1 MIDYRDL
8 ETRHNWYR
16 KAGDGYAQN
25 VCKLLEKKILTML
38 TLLKRLKMLE
48 LTLCMK
54 NKLSY
59 LYLEC
64 LGHQELENMGMG
76 LDGVRAGR
84 TDRRTYHT
92 PS

>member
-38 TLLKRLKMLE
+38 TLLKRLKMLA

-54 NKLSY
+54 NTL
-59 LYLEC
+59 
-64 LGHQELENMGMG
+64 
-76 LDGVRAGR
+76 
-84 TDRRTYHT
+84 
-92 PS
+92 

>member
-38 TLLKRLKMLE
+38 TLLKRLKMLA
-48 LTLCMK
+48 LCTMYEEQTI
-54 NKLSY
+54 LFVFGV
-59 LYLEC
+59 
-64 LGHQELENMGMG
+64 LGSS
-76 LDGVRAGR
+76 GVGKYGHG
-84 TDRRTYHT
+84 T
-92 PS
+92 